1 MPSKA
6 EFYRQMAEQVS
17 TQLVG
22 SWKEWTAFLTTAAR
36 LYKYPFHEQMMI
48 YAQRPDATACAEYD
62 LWNDK
67 MGRYVRRGSKGIALV
82 DDSGDKPRLRYVFD
96 ISDTG
101 TREHSRTPWLWQ
113 LEEQH
118 IGPVSAMLERSYGVA
133 GDDLAQQ
140 LTDVAGKLA
149 SEYWDDHQRDF
160 RYIVDGSFLAEYD
173 DYNIEVQFKS
183 AATVSIAYALMSR
196 CGLDTE
202 QYFQHE
208 DFMPIFDFNTPATVG
223 ALGAAVSQINQ
234 QVLRQIGVTV
244 QHYEREQL
252 AERSVTHGEQ
262 PDLHDERRLSD
273 SRPEADRTAGE
284 APGQVRQVAE
294 SVPEGT
300 PSPDLQSA
308 AADREA
314 VSAPHRDRRDSA
326 EPSGAD
332 DAPAGERRGR
342 DGAAESQR
350 PDALGGPDEH
360 LQSTGRGDSDGGAY
374 SQLSFFLSE
383 AEQIRIIDEAENVKT
398 SSAFSFAQA
407 DIDHVLRLGGNTYR
421 QRERIVAVFEEQKS
435 TAEIADTLKT
445 LYHGG
450 NGIGSITAWYAEDGI
465 HLSRGKTARYDKSA
479 QVISWESAA
488 ERIGQLLQ
496 DGQFA
501 TNVELVEAAGYERSL
516 LSERFWEL
524 YHDFSEEAREAGYL
538 PSLANNPGRGFP
550 EESAWLTEQLKS
562 PEFRQNL
569 AEEYAAF
576 WTAYQQDRD
585 LLRFHYHKPKEIW
598 ENLRDLSLP
607 RTTFTSQLTEV
618 PSVKQFISED
628 EIDAAMTRGSGFE
641 GGKGRVFTFFQE
653 PHTDKEKVDFL
664 KHEYGI
670 GGHSHALSGAMK
682 SDESHDGKGLHYKK
696 DGCPDVHFTWEKV
709 AKRITDLIQK
719 GRYLTEQEQAEYDKI
734 QAEKALAESEPE
746 LEAVGRIEYLGTN
759 GLPGESVEYTDAEK
773 FIRTI
778 QEDTDYGVPIT
789 VVLYRDTHGNTIP
802 QDFLAELD
810 PPPKGFRVEDAPAP
824 MEELD
829 QEQAEFDKSQEE
841 KVLADTDTMEAQQPN
856 PTVWEYNGVK
866 ERHPDDMVLYQMGD
880 FFELYGEDAK
890 TAATELDLNLTLRAI
905 PGGGYVEMCGF
916 PANRLEQVVE
926 QLRDKHDVTI
936 SAVPEGGRERQE
948 YSLPSI
954 DHEAEQHI
962 NAQETEFGA
971 DGTRVFRDTEA
982 TAAPT
987 IRELHEQYKPI
998 VLAAVMEDVP
1008 YRNACGHSDHENAVI
1023 EGNAAIRRA
1032 VLGSGNMELLRL
1044 YSDTPEFRQ
1053 RLHREVIDETYPQ
1066 LHELLHPL
1074 SDNDIDKAIQDWNGK
1089 IESKHVVVRYME
1101 KHGREKDTAAWLAH
1115 EFDGGDGK
1123 TPFSVR
1129 PESPE
1134 GTVLPWPKVQ
1144 RRIAQLI
1151 KEDRF
1156 YTEAEQDRFDNID
1169 PIAIREALVE
1179 RGIVNG
1185 QLVDEEKLDSSPF
1198 IQRVMADVERT
1209 ASNSEPEVYTSE
1221 GGHFYQPG
1229 DFIDAATDTKGTVVR
1244 MVIDHVDED
1253 YIWYTMPSVPDQKP
1267 VEMRREIFEKYL
1279 DNGKFLP
1286 VSALDLS
1293 DQPIT
1298 IGGGKP
1304 AREISVTISDEEY
1317 ADVRG
1322 FVRQRTSYDPTAP
1335 VYSVGDTVYLDDRP
1349 HQITE
1354 LRDDTVQLLPTG
1366 MSYPIYR
1373 AESRE
1378 RFEQLLREDNRN
1390 DFYTEFLPV
1399 NLDTVDQDLR
1409 DVLAHGLIG
1418 EADKAELS
1426 ELLRNGKSNR
1436 EIALWLSRT
1445 YPNIVE
1451 TMELETGET
1460 ADYRTMPEGIVLEVL
1475 DADEKR
1481 LAMLFFQWSE
1491 VAPLLRGM
1499 YARQLDGFE
1508 QEHPEPAAET
1518 PTFQAETVA
1527 VYPGD
1532 KNNLPYDVVVQT
1544 LRTNEPEPPTPA
1556 VEPEKTLDEVLDEHP
1571 VSIQVNGEWQTFPNV
1586 KAAEK
1591 ASYEEYKAN
1600 LRRTAENFHITDNR
1614 LGEGGPKAKFQDNVE
1629 AIKLLKYL
1637 EETTGQATPEQQEIL
1652 SRYVGWGGLADAFDP
1667 DKESWSKEYA
1677 QLKELLTPEEYAA
1690 ARGSTLNAHYTS
1702 PTVIKAIYEAVGRMG
1717 FETGNILEPSCGVGN
1732 FFGMLPEEM
1741 RNSRLYGVE
1750 LDSISGRIAQQLY
1763 PKADITV
1770 AGFETTDRRD
1780 FYDLAVGNVPFGQYQ
1795 VRDKAYDKLNFSI
1808 HNYFFAKAL
1817 DQVRPGG
1824 VVAFVT
1830 SRYTMDA
1837 KDSTVRRYLAQRA
1850 ELLGAIRLPNNA
1862 FKANAGTEVVS
1873 DIIFLQKRDR
1883 PLDIVPEWTQTGQTE
1898 DGFAINRYFL
1908 DHPEMVLGRQE
1919 PESTAHGMDYTVNPI
1934 EGLELA
1940 DQLHDAVKYIR
1951 GTYQEAELPEL
1962 GEGEAIDTSI
1972 PADPNVKNYS
1982 YTVVDGDVYY
1992 RENSRMVRPD
2002 LNATAE
2008 ARVKGLV
2015 GLRECVQQLIDLQMD
2030 AATPDSA
2037 IQDKQAELNRL
2048 YDSFSAKYGLINDRA
2063 NRLAFADDS
2072 SYYLLCALEVI
2083 DEDGKLERKADMFT
2097 KRTIKPHKAVDT
2109 VDTASEALAVSIS
2122 EKACVDMA
2130 YMAEL
2135 TGKSGDELA
2144 AELQGVIF
2152 RVPGQLEKDGTLHY
2166 VTADEYLS
2174 GNVRRKLRQAQRAA
2188 QQDPS
2193 FAVNVEAL
2201 TAAQP
2206 KDLDASEIEV
2216 RLGAT
2221 WIDKEYIQQFMYE
2234 TFDTP
2239 FYLQRN
2245 IEVNYSSFTAEWQI
2259 TGKSSVSQNNV
2270 AAYTTYGTSR
2280 ANAYKILEDSLNLR
2294 DVRIYDTIEDADG
2307 KERRVLNAKETTL
2320 AAQKQQAIRD
2330 AFKDWIWKDPDRRQA
2345 LVRQYNEEMNST
2357 RPREYD
2363 GGHITFGGMNPAITL
2378 REHQKNAIAHVLYG
2392 GNTLL
2397 AHEVGAGKT
2406 FEMVAAA
2413 MESKR
2418 LGLCQKSL
2426 FVVPNHLT
2434 EQWASEF
2441 LRLYPSANI
2450 LVTTKKDFETHNRK
2464 KFCARIAT
2472 GDYDAIIMG
2481 HSQFEKIPISRE
2493 RQERLL
2499 QEQIDEITEGIAEV
2513 KYSGGER
2520 FTVKQLERTKKSLE
2534 ARLEKLQAESR
2545 KDDVVTFEQLG
2556 VDRLFVDEAHN
2567 YKNLFLY
2574 TKMRNVAGLSTSDA
2588 QKSSD
2593 MFAKC
2598 RYMDEITGNRGVI
2611 FATGTPVSNSMTEL
2625 YTMQRYLQYDRLQE
2639 LNMTHFDCWASRFG
2653 ETVTALELAPEGTG
2667 YRARTRFSKFFNLP
2681 ELMNLFKEVADIKTA
2696 GQLNLPTPEVEY
2708 HNIVAQPTEH
2718 QKEMVQVLSERA
2730 SKVHS
2735 GSVDPSEDNMLK
2747 ITGDG
2752 RKLGLDQRIIN
2763 QLLPDEPGT
2772 KVNQCVG
2779 NIMQIWREGEADK
2792 LTQLVFCDIST
2803 PQAQSASSKKAAK
2816 ALDNPTLHALEQAVP
2831 LDEPEPAFTIYEDIR
2846 QKLIA
2851 QGMPAEQIAFIH
2863 EAKTE
2868 VQKKELFSKVRTGQ
2882 VRVLLGSTSKMGAG
2896 TNVQDR
2902 LVALH
2907 DLDCPWRPG
2916 DLAQRKGRIERQGNQ
2931 NPLVHVYRYVTEG
2944 TFDAYLW
2951 QTVENKQKFISQIM
2965 TSKSPVRSCDDVDE
2979 TALSFAEIKALCA
2992 GDPRIKERMDLDVEV
3007 ARLKLMKADH
3017 QSKQYRLEDQL
3028 LKYFPQEI
3036 ETNKGFIKGFEA
3048 DLETLAAHPHPED
3061 GFAGM
3066 EIRGDVLTDKENA
3079 GAALLDACKEV
3090 KGSEPVQI
3098 GSYRGFT
3105 MSVEFSAWKQ
3115 EYTLLLKG
3123 QMTHRASL
3131 GTDPRGNLTR
3141 IDNALAQMPQRLEA
3155 VKNQLDNLYQQQ
3167 AAAKEEIGKPFP
3179 FEDDLRVKSARLV
3192 ELDTLLNIDGK
3203 GHAQPE
3209 TVVAKSA
3216 RPSVLD
3222 SLKRPVPPRSPEKKP
3237 KQHEEVR

>member
-22 SWKEWTAFLTTAAR
+22 SWQEWTAFLVTAAR

-82 DDSGDKPRLRYVFD
+82 DDSGDRPRLRYVFD
-96 ISDTG
+96 VSDTG

-118 IGPVSAMLERSYGVA
+118 ISLVSAMLERNYGIA

-160 RYIVDGSFLAEYD
+160 RYIVDGSFLEEYD
-173 DYNIEVQFKS
+173 DLNLEVQFKA

-196 CGLDTE
+196 CGMEPE
-202 QYFQHE
+202 QYFGHE
-208 DFMPIFDFNTPATVG
+208 DFMPIFDFNTPATIG
-223 ALGAAVSQINQ
+223 ALGTAVSQINQ
-234 QVLRQIGVTV
+234 QVLRQIGVTIRN
-244 QHYEREQL
+244 YEREHI
-252 AERSVTHGEQ
+252 AERSMTHGEQ
-262 PDLHDERRLSD
+262 PGIHEKRRLPD
-273 SRPEADRTAGE
+273 SQPEPERAAGE
-284 APGQVRQVAE
+284 APGQVRQDAE

-300 PSPDLQSA
+300 PAPDLQPSA
-308 AADREA
+308 DEREA
-314 VSAPHRDRRDSA
+314 VPAPAGDRRDS
-326 EPSGAD
+326 EQPSGAD
-332 DAPAGERRGR
+332 DASAGGVGGR
-342 DGAAESQR
+342 DGGTESPR
-350 PDALGGPDEH
+350 SDALGGSDEH
-360 LQSTGRGDSDGGAY
+360 LQGTSGRDSDGGAY
-374 SQLSFFLSE
+374 SQLNFFPSE
-383 AEQIRIIDEAENVKT
+383 AEQIQRIDEAENVKT
-398 SSAFSFAQA
+398 SSAFSFAQ
-407 DIDHVLRLGGNTYR
+407 
-421 QRERIVAVFEEQKS
+421 
-435 TAEIADTLKT
+435 
-445 LYHGG
+445 
-450 NGIGSITAWYAEDGI
+450 
-465 HLSRGKTARYDKSA
+465 
-479 QVISWESAA
+479 
-488 ERIGQLLQ
+488 
-496 DGQFA
+496 
-501 TNVELVEAAGYERSL
+501 
-516 LSERFWEL
+516 
-524 YHDFSEEAREAGYL
+524 
-538 PSLANNPGRGFP
+538 
-550 EESAWLTEQLKS
+550 
-562 PEFRQNL
+562 
-569 AEEYAAF
+569 
-576 WTAYQQDRD
+576 
-585 LLRFHYHKPKEIW
+585 
-598 ENLRDLSLP
+598 
-607 RTTFTSQLTEV
+607 
-618 PSVKQFISED
+618 
-628 EIDAAMTRGSGFE
+628 
-641 GGKGRVFTFFQE
+641 E
-653 PHTDKEKVDFL
+653 P
-664 KHEYGI
+664 
-670 GGHSHALSGAMK
+670 
-682 SDESHDGKGLHYKK
+682 
-696 DGCPDVHFTWEKV
+696 
-709 AKRITDLIQK
+709 
-719 GRYLTEQEQAEYDKI
+719 EQADSHTGK
-734 QAEKALAESEPE
+734 
-746 LEAVGRIEYLGTN
+746 
-759 GLPGESVEYTDAEK
+759 
-773 FIRTI
+773 
-778 QEDTDYGVPIT
+778 
-789 VVLYRDTHGNTIP
+789 
-802 QDFLAELD
+802 
-810 PPPKGFRVEDAPAP
+810 
-824 MEELD
+824 EE
-829 QEQAEFDKSQEE
+829 
-841 KVLADTDTMEAQQPN
+841 T
-856 PTVWEYNGVK
+856 PT
-866 ERHPDDMVLYQMGD
+866 L
-880 FFELYGEDAK
+880 
-890 TAATELDLNLTLRAI
+890 
-905 PGGGYVEMCGF
+905 
-916 PANRLEQVVE
+916 
-926 QLRDKHDVTI
+926 
-936 SAVPEGGRERQE
+936 
-948 YSLPSI
+948 
-954 DHEAEQHI
+954 
-962 NAQETEFGA
+962 
-971 DGTRVFRDTEA
+971 
-982 TAAPT
+982 
-987 IRELHEQYKPI
+987 RELHEQYKPI
-998 VLAAVMEDVP
+998 VLEAVTQDTR
-1008 YRNACGHSDHENAVI
+1008 YRNACGHSDYENAVI

-1032 VLGSGNMELLRL
+1032 VLGSNNMGMLRL

-1053 RLHREVIDETYPQ
+1053 RLHREIIDETYPK
-1066 LHELLHPL
+1066 LHELLRPL
-1074 SDNDIDKAIQDWNGK
+1074 SDKDIDAAIQNWNGK
-1089 IESKHVVVRYME
+1089 IESKHAVVRYM
-1101 KHGREKDTAAWLAH
+1101 KDHAREKDTAAWLAR

-1129 PESPE
+1129 SESPE
-1134 GTVLPWPKVQ
+1134 GTVLLWPTVQ
-1144 RRIAQLI
+1144 RRIAKLI

-1156 YTEAEQDRFDNID
+1156 YTQVEQDNLDDVD
-1169 PIAIREALVE
+1169 PIAIREALAE

-1185 QLVDEEKLDSSPF
+1185 ELVDEEKLDNDPF
-1198 IQRVMADVERT
+1198 IQQVMRDVEATSREAT
-1209 ASNSEPEVYTSE
+1209 QADQPE
-1221 GGHFYQPG
+1221 QPSSG
-1229 DFIDAATDTKGTVVR
+1229 DSLVSVS
-1244 MVIDHVDED
+1244 DED
-1253 YIWYTMPSVPDQKP
+1253 YAAARGTV
-1267 VEMRREIFEKYL
+1267 RE
-1279 DNGKFLP
+1279 
-1286 VSALDLS
+1286 
-1293 DQPIT
+1293 
-1298 IGGGKP
+1298 
-1304 AREISVTISDEEY
+1304 
-1317 ADVRG
+1317 
-1322 FVRQRTSYDPTAP
+1322 RTSYDPAVP
-1335 VYSVGDTVYLDDRP
+1335 PYNVGDIVYLDDRP

-1354 LRDDTVQLLPTG
+1354 LRDDTIELLPTG
-1366 MSYPIYR
+1366 ISHPVHR
-1373 AESRE
+1373 AERRE
-1378 RFEQLLREDNRN
+1378 QFEQLLREDNRN
-1390 DFYTEFLPV
+1390 NFYTEFLPT
-1399 NLDTVDQDLR
+1399 NPDTADQDLR

-1426 ELLRNGKSNR
+1426 ELLRSGKSNR
-1436 EIALWLSRT
+1436 EVALWLSRT

-1451 TMELETGET
+1451 TMELETGDT
-1460 ADYRTMPEGIVLEVL
+1460 ADYRTTPNGLELEVL
-1475 DADEKR
+1475 DAEEKR
-1481 LAMLFFQWSE
+1481 LAVLSFRWDE
-1491 VAPLLRGM
+1491 VAPLLRGL
-1499 YARQLDGFE
+1499 YARQTDGFD
-1508 QEHPEPAAET
+1508 QGHTEPAVEATKSVEQ
-1518 PTFQAETVA
+1518 PPVEAPAYHAETVA

-1532 KNNLPYDVVVQT
+1532 KNNLPYDVVFQT
-1544 LRTNEPEPPTPA
+1544 LRTNEPEHEQEQPQQPA
-1556 VEPEKTLDEVLDEHP
+1556 P
-1571 VSIQVNGEWQTFPNV
+1571 
-1586 KAAEK
+1586 
-1591 ASYEEYKAN
+1591 
-1600 LRRTAENFHITDNR
+1600 ENFRIMDDN
-1614 LGEGGPKAKFQDNVE
+1614 LGTGGPKEKFWRNIK
-1629 AIKLLKYL
+1629 AIATLKQI
-1637 EETTGQATPEQQEIL
+1637 EQENRHATPEEQHLL
-1652 SRYVGWGGLADAFDP
+1652 SQYVGWGGLADAFDQ
-1667 DKESWSKEYA
+1667 DKPAWAAEYSE
-1677 QLKELLTPEEYAA
+1677 LKELLTPEEYAA

-1702 PTVIKAIYEAVGRMG
+1702 PTVIRAIYEAVGRMG
-1717 FETGNILEPSCGVGN
+1717 FKTGNILEPSCGVGN
-1732 FFGMLPEEM
+1732 FVGMLPESM
-1741 RNSRLYGVE
+1741 AGSKMYGVE

-1795 VRDKAYDKLNFSI
+1795 VNDKAYNKLGFNI
-1808 HNYFFAKAL
+1808 HNYFFAKSL

-1824 VVAFVT
+1824 VIAFVT

-1883 PLDIVPEWTQTGQTE
+1883 PLDIAPEWTQTGQTE
-1898 DGFAINRYFL
+1898 DGFTINRYFL

-1972 PADPNVKNYS
+1972 PADPSVKNYS
-1982 YTVVDGDVYY
+1982 YTVVDGAVYF

-2008 ARVKGLV
+2008 ARVKGMV
-2015 GLRECVQQLIDLQMD
+2015 KLRDCVQELIALQMD
-2030 AATPDSA
+2030 AATPDSD
-2037 IQDKQAELNRL
+2037 IREKQVELNRL
-2048 YDSFSAKYGLINDRA
+2048 YDDFSTKYGLINDRA
-2063 NRLAFADDS
+2063 NRLSFADDS

-2097 KRTIKPHKAVDT
+2097 KRTIKPHEAVT
-2109 VDTASEALAVSIS
+2109 SVDTASEALAVSIA
-2122 EKACVDMA
+2122 EKARVDME
-2130 YMAEL
+2130 YMEQL
-2135 TGKSGDELA
+2135 TGKTSDELA

-2152 RVPGQLEKDGTLHY
+2152 RLPGPVPEGERPTY

-2188 QQDPS
+2188 QQDAA
-2193 FAVNVEAL
+2193 FAINVEAL

-2216 RLGAT
+2216 RLGAI
-2221 WIDKEYIQQFMYE
+2221 WIDKKYIQQFMYE
-2234 TFDTP
+2234 VFGTP
-2239 FYLQRN
+2239 YYLQRT
-2245 IEVNYSSFTAEWQI
+2245 IQVNYASYTAEWQV
-2259 TGKSSVSQNNV
+2259 TGKNAISENDV

-2294 DVRIYDTIEDADG
+2294 DVRIYDTVEDADG

-2330 AFKDWIWKDPDRRQA
+2330 AFKDWIWKDPERRQT
-2345 LVRQYNEEMNST
+2345 LVRQYNEEMNAT

-2363 GGHITFGGMNPAITL
+2363 GSHITFGGMNPAITL

-2413 MESKR
+2413 MEAKR
-2418 LGLCQKSL
+2418 LGLCQKSI

-2472 GDYDAIIMG
+2472 GDYDAVIIG

-2513 KYSGGER
+2513 QASGGER
-2520 FTVKQLERTKKSLE
+2520 FTVKQLERTRKSLE
-2534 ARLEKLQAESR
+2534 ARLEKLQAEGR

-2598 RYMDEITGNRGVI
+2598 RYMDEITGSRGVI

-2639 LNMTHFDCWASRFG
+2639 LGMTHFDCWASRFG

-2681 ELMNLFKEVADIKTA
+2681 ELMNLFREVADIKTA
-2696 GQLNLPTPEVEY
+2696 DQLHLPTPEVEY
-2708 HNIVAQPTEH
+2708 HNIVAQPTE
-2718 QKEMVQVLSERA
+2718 QQQEMVKALSERA
-2730 SKVHS
+2730 SLVHS
-2735 GSVDPSEDNMLK
+2735 GTVDPSQDNMLK
-2747 ITGDG
+2747 ITSDG

-2763 QLLPDEPGT
+2763 QALPDEPGT
-2772 KVNQCVG
+2772 KVNQCVA
-2779 NIMQIWREGEADK
+2779 NILQIWRDGEADK

-2803 PQAQSASSKKAAK
+2803 PQAAPSKKAAK

-2851 QGMPAEQIAFIH
+2851 QEMPAEQIAFIH

-2868 VQKKELFSKVRTGQ
+2868 VQKKELFAKVRTGQ
-2882 VRVLLGSTSKMGAG
+2882 VRVLLGSTAKMGAG

-3007 ARLKLMKADH
+3007 SKLKLMKADH

-3028 LKYFPQEI
+3028 LKYFPEEI
-3036 ETNKGFIKGFEA
+3036 EKHKGFIQGFEA
-3048 DLETLAAHPHPED
+3048 DLETLAAHPHPDD

-3066 EIRGDVLTDKENA
+3066 EIRGDTLTDKENA

-3098 GSYRGFT
+3098 GSYRGFA

-3141 IDNALAQMPQRLEA
+3141 IDNALTQMAQRLEA
-3155 VKNQLDNLYQQQ
+3155 TKAQLDNLYQQQ
-3167 AAAKEEIGKPFP
+3167 AAAKEEVGKSFP
-3179 FEDDLRVKSARLV
+3179 YEDELKRKNARLV

-3203 GHAQPE
+3203 GRSAPE
-3209 TVVAKSA
+3209 TVIAKSA

-3222 SLKRPVPPRSPEKKP
+3222 SLKRPLPPRSPEKKS
-3237 KQHEEVR
+3237 KQYEEVR